1 MENMLREISARIR
14 ENFEEKDGVRE
25 EGLKISRQVVRECRT
40 ATFALHG
47 QDFEKAAG
55 RIEEAGK
62 ALLRLEDIFE
72 KHADIYHAGFV
83 DHAQQEFAEASILY
97 ELLRE
102 EAGTGEKTGPERNVE
117 SGEKTGP
124 EVKEE
129 SGKKTGP
136 GPIPTPET
144 LGMGY
149 AAYLNGLGD
158 VAGEL
163 RRHIL
168 DLIRRGDVEKAEV
181 FLGIMENIHAVL
193 LDFDYPDAITHGL
206 RRKTDVARSLVE
218 KTRGDLTN
226 AIQQKKLEAAMRE
239 LEHRLTGSGPD

>member
-1 MENMLREISARIR
+1 MLREISARIR
-14 ENFEEKDGVRE
+14 ENFEEKDRVRE
-25 EGLKISRQVVRECRT
+25 EGLKISRMVVRECRT

-47 QDFEKAAG
+47 KNFEKAAG

-62 ALLRLEDIFE
+62 ALRKLEDIFE
-72 KHADIYHAGFV
+72 NHADIYHAGFV
-83 DHAQQEFAEASILY
+83 AHAQQEFAEASILY
-97 ELLRE
+97 DLLRE
-102 EAGTGEKTGPERNVE
+102 NKRTGEETGPERKAE
-117 SGEKTGP
+117 SGEKTES

-129 SGKKTGP
+129 PGKDTWP

-158 VAGEL
+158 VVGEL
-163 RRHIL
+163 RRHVL
-168 DLIRRGDVEKAEV
+168 DLIRGGKVEKAEV

-226 AIQQKKLEAAMRE
+226 ALQQKKLEAAMRE
-239 LEHRLTGSGPD
+239 IEAGLIGSGPD